1 VANAGVANFYHFLF
15 ANRVYEVNG
24 SHPLPGADKVDFTG
38 FAAAAGYREAQDFD
52 NLNSFSNALPSLLT
66 AQGPQFATLNIVAGK
81 SYPRDYNYIH
91 SNAARESFRQALT
104 QR

>member
-1 VANAGVANFYHFLF
+1 MF

-38 FAAAAGYREAQDFD
+38 FAVAAGYRGAQEFD
-52 NLNSFSNALPSLLT
+52 NLNTFSNALPSLMI
-66 AQGPQFATLNIVAGK
+66 AQGPQFTTLNIVPGK
-81 SYPRDYNYIH
+81 PYPRDYNYIH
-91 SNAARESFRQALT
+91 STAARESFRQALN